1 MKHIKHNLS
10 KAIMLSLGIGMFAS
24 GAALAHHSFP
34 ATYVM
39 NDTETIE
46 GVMVQFLFRNPHS
59 FVHVMVTD
67 EETGENNRYA
77 VEWGGASALA
87 GSVDRSSLKPG
98 DRVRI
103 SGQPGRN
110 PEDHRLRMVSLE
122 VIDGDFVWSGDF
134 E

>member
-39 NDTETIE
+39 DDTETIE

-122 VIDGDFVWSGDF
+122 VIDGDFFWSGDF